1 MHQAFTL
8 NLKPGAFGAYKAHHD
23 SIPTAHADL
32 AEAISESGVKALRI
46 FARGNTLFLCVEATD
61 DQAMQRLWATEVH
74 QIWSQLMEPLIDID
88 DEGIPRATFLDPVW
102 EFRSEAD

>member
-8 NLKPGAFGAYKAHHD
+8 NLKPGAFEAYKAHHD

-46 FARGNTLFLCVEATD
+46 FARGNTLFLCVEATE
-61 DQAMQRLWATEVH
+61 QPARVMNVVH
-74 QIWSQLMEPLIDID
+74 EP
-88 DEGIPRATFLDPVW
+88 GRKANNG
-102 EFRSEAD
+102 